1 MIKAKFL
8 NYFQILTTVLFLIL
22 GAVILLRYLWGKPTV
37 PALIVSLGFIVLG
50 LSRSKDILK
59 FFRN

>member
-22 GAVILLRYLWGKPTV
+22 GAVILLRSLWGKPTV